1 MGHLSSNRIKLFFY
15 PARRDIFVLLKAMP
29 TAGLNMVCEL
39 LTPKIA
45 ILPWREGKIKAH
57 RELTINIIL
66 IWKKEI
72 FLTLEGSERIP
83 NPGKN

>member
-1 MGHLSSNRIKLFFY
+1 
-15 PARRDIFVLLKAMP
+15 MP

-39 LTPKIA
+39 LTLKIA

-72 FLTLEGSERIP
+72 SNTRRLRKNSES
-83 NPGKN
+83 G

>member
-1 MGHLSSNRIKLFFY
+1 
-15 PARRDIFVLLKAMP
+15 
-29 TAGLNMVCEL
+29 MVCEL